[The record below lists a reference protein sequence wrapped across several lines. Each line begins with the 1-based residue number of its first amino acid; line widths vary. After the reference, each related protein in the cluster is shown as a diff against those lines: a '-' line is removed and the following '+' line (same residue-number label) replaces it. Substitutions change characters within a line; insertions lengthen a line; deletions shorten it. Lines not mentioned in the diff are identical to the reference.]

1 MKQTVWIVLIVVA
14 LVAGFF
20 GGWLSKGTAAP
31 DTKLVDQVSQLQGTV
46 AGLQAQLGGLA
57 KAADLASLKQQ
68 VDSLAQKVQTGAT
81 GGGGAWKMAYVNA
94 EEVFLKYKGTATAVQ
109 QFSAEKQKR
118 EDELKKLQEQYKSGQ
133 ISADEYQSKVQEIQK
148 ELQQL
153 DLQLTAKVQQKMI
166 AVITEVAKEKGYDWV
181 TRKKDVLLYVKA
193 GLMDDITDLVIQ
205 RLNAKLE
212 TQPSG
217 GQ

>member
-31 DTKLVDQVSQLQGTV
+31 DTKLADQVSQLQGAV
-46 AGLQAQLGGLA
+46 DGLQAQLSGLA

-68 VDSLAQKVQTGAT
+68 VDSLAQKVQTGTT
-81 GGGGAWKMAYVNA
+81 GGGGLKIAYVNA
-94 EEVFLKYKGTATAVQ
+94 EEVFLKYKGTAAAVQ
-109 QFSAEKQKR
+109 QFSAEKQKK
-118 EDELKKLQEQYKSGQ
+118 EDELKQLQQQYKSGQ
-133 ISADEYQSKVQEIQK
+133 ISADEYQSKVQQIDQ
-148 ELQQL
+148 ELKQL
-153 DLQLTAKVQQKMI
+153 DLQLTAQVQQKMI
-166 AVITEVAKEKGYDWV
+166 AVISEVAQEKGYDWV
-181 TRKKDVLLYVKA
+181 TRKKDVVLYVRA

-212 TQPSG
+212 AEGSSG
-217 GQ
+217 S